1 MMGLQ
6 GFRAHSV
13 GATEARV
20 ACIGAGAS
28 GLTLCYKKEK
38 EFGEGIDLVV
48 YDQEIK
54 RYYQSFAEER
64 GFVEKYIKLRHEVV
78 QTTWDEETSQWILDI
93 DELLDN
99 GEKRRFQDK
108 VDFLIASIGIM
119 NTWKWPDIP
128 NREAF
133 RGRMMHSAAYDTS
146 VNLKGKSVIVIGSG
160 ASAVQIVPAI
170 QPDAKKVTSFYRTPQ
185 WVSGGVPL
193 EGYTESGQN
202 FSYTKEQIEAFR
214 NDPKLHLEHRK
225 KMEDSII
232 KGFPFN
238 ILNHPIQT
246 FGREAALT
254 YVCRVIR
261 KIQVDNIRSIDVKA
275 EVLEEY
281 NEHVHEWLKRSVW
294 AGGCRSWYNQGKP
307 DGKVIAHYPGSL
319 VHWRLMTNQ
328 PRWEDYNIKYRS
340 RNRFEFMG
348 NGFTD
353 IEVDNKDVSWY
364 LNPEEIEKP
373 LYTTIIQKLL
383 QLSRDILKAMQEIC
397 TKLHYH
403 NKDLHDACVGS
414 QLSVLLMQVSVTMA
428 HIKRIALLLGL
439 SLPAFSIP
447 LASDA
452 LANDIVLDKY
462 IVRIA
467 PNTVDAD
474 FEHHLQWV
482 GAVHARSLM
491 RRNTAGVE
499 KTFEFGGFRAYA
511 GEFDHE
517 TLEQIK
523 QDKNVD
529 APWGL
534 ATLSSSAPLVD
545 GNNAG
550 YPYHFDSA
558 AGEGSFA
565 YVMDTGVTVAH
576 PEFEGRAFKGYN
588 AWAATGET
596 FDDEFGHGSHV
607 AGTIGSATFGVAK
620 KSTIFDV
627 KVARGIGYTTTAHML
642 DGYSWAVNNITNTPG
657 RIAKTV
663 INISIAVPKNEAINA
678 AVDAAFDLGV
688 TTIVAAANDG
698 KDAGAKSPAS
708 ASKAITLERIVP
720 RLV

>member
-1 MMGLQ
+1 MSDVEQAQPDPDTVPLT
-6 GFRAHSV
+6 FDNKV
-13 GATEARV
+13 GGTPLNHQYNGPYKVSEHILWAPRKLRV

-38 EFGEGIDLVV
+38 EFGESIDLVV
-48 YDQEIK
+48 YDRHPACGGVWYVNKYPGCRCDIPSPSYQLSFYPKPDWSQYCAPAEEIQK
-54 RYYQSFAEER
+54 YYQSFAEER

-78 QTTWDEETSQWILDI
+78 QTTWNEETSQWILDI

-108 VDFLIASIGIM
+108 VDFLVASIGIM

-133 RGRMMHSAAYDTS
+133 RGKMMHSAAYDTS
-146 VNLKGKSVIVIGSG
+146 VNLKDKSVIVIGSG

-202 FSYTKEQIEAFR
+202 FSYTKEQIEAFQ

-246 FGREAALT
+246 FGRELLEKSMTAALKGDQRLIKRLIPSFPTGCRRIGPAEGFLESFHEDNVELGDGDIAAFTEKGVRTVDGKKYEADVVICATGFDTSYCPFFPVVGRQGRNLADVWKDDPAAYLALAVNGFPNFMLGSLGPNAPLAHGALTHVLEAALT

-373 LYTTIIQKLL
+373 LFT
-383 QLSRDILKAMQEIC
+383 
-397 TKLHYH
+397 
-403 NKDLHDACVGS
+403 
-414 QLSVLLMQVSVTMA
+414 
-428 HIKRIALLLGL
+428 
-439 SLPAFSIP
+439 SLNP
-447 LASDA
+447 
-452 LANDIVLDKY
+452 V
-462 IVRIA
+462 
-467 PNTVDAD
+467 
-474 FEHHLQWV
+474 
-482 GAVHARSLM
+482 
-491 RRNTAGVE
+491 
-499 KTFEFGGFRAYA
+499 
-511 GEFDHE
+511 
-517 TLEQIK
+517 
-523 QDKNVD
+523 
-529 APWGL
+529 
-534 ATLSSSAPLVD
+534 
-545 GNNAG
+545 
-550 YPYHFDSA
+550 
-558 AGEGSFA
+558 
-565 YVMDTGVTVAH
+565 
-576 PEFEGRAFKGYN
+576 
-588 AWAATGET
+588 
-596 FDDEFGHGSHV
+596 
-607 AGTIGSATFGVAK
+607 
-620 KSTIFDV
+620 
-627 KVARGIGYTTTAHML
+627 
-642 DGYSWAVNNITNTPG
+642 
-657 RIAKTV
+657 
-663 INISIAVPKNEAINA
+663 
-678 AVDAAFDLGV
+678 
-688 TTIVAAANDG
+688 
-698 KDAGAKSPAS
+698 
-708 ASKAITLERIVP
+708 
-720 RLV
+720 

>member
-1 MMGLQ
+1 M
-6 GFRAHSV
+6 APHSDMEQAQPDPDTVPLTFDNKV
-13 GATEARV
+13 GGTPLNHQFDGPYKVSEHILWAPRKLRV

-48 YDQEIK
+48 YDRHPACGGVWYVNKYPGCRCDIPSPSYQLSFYPKPDWSQYCAPAEEIQK
-54 RYYQSFAEER
+54 YYQSFAEER

-99 GEKRRFQDK
+99 GEKTRFQDK
-108 VDFLIASIGIM
+108 VDFLVASIGIM

-133 RGRMMHSAAYDTS
+133 RGKMMHSAAYDTS

-246 FGREAALT
+246 FGRELLEKRMTAALKGDQRLIKRLIPSFPAGCRRIGPAEGFLESFHEDNVELGDGDIAAFTEKGVRTVDGKEYEADVVICATGFNTSYRPFFPIVGLQGRNLADVWKDHPAAYLALAVNGFPNFMLGSLGPNAPLAHGALTHVLEAALT

-373 LYTTIIQKLL
+373 LFTS
-383 QLSRDILKAMQEIC
+383 LSP
-397 TKLHYH
+397 
-403 NKDLHDACVGS
+403 V
-414 QLSVLLMQVSVTMA
+414 
-428 HIKRIALLLGL
+428 
-439 SLPAFSIP
+439 
-447 LASDA
+447 
-452 LANDIVLDKY
+452 
-462 IVRIA
+462 
-467 PNTVDAD
+467 
-474 FEHHLQWV
+474 
-482 GAVHARSLM
+482 
-491 RRNTAGVE
+491 
-499 KTFEFGGFRAYA
+499 
-511 GEFDHE
+511 
-517 TLEQIK
+517 
-523 QDKNVD
+523 
-529 APWGL
+529 
-534 ATLSSSAPLVD
+534 
-545 GNNAG
+545 
-550 YPYHFDSA
+550 
-558 AGEGSFA
+558 
-565 YVMDTGVTVAH
+565 
-576 PEFEGRAFKGYN
+576 
-588 AWAATGET
+588 
-596 FDDEFGHGSHV
+596 
-607 AGTIGSATFGVAK
+607 
-620 KSTIFDV
+620 
-627 KVARGIGYTTTAHML
+627 
-642 DGYSWAVNNITNTPG
+642 
-657 RIAKTV
+657 
-663 INISIAVPKNEAINA
+663 
-678 AVDAAFDLGV
+678 
-688 TTIVAAANDG
+688 
-698 KDAGAKSPAS
+698 
-708 ASKAITLERIVP
+708 
-720 RLV
+720 